1 MANEQSDESRP
12 AEVQATVLSRIPLSI
27 GGRSGYSCNYVFP
40 VDEEQHTGSDRA
52 DSYLLFGKTAVVD
65 YNSQDPTMSALD

>member
-52 DSYLLFGKTAVVD
+52 DSRTDHDGDARLAEYLSKTHDAI
-65 YNSQDPTMSALD
+65 